1 MRALLRVVSLF
12 VLMLLLSSPALA
24 GGITGTA
31 ADVSGG
37 VLVSARITLR
47 NLASGAETSVRSGAD
62 GRFAFPDVADGSYLV
77 LIEADGFAVD
87 TRTVT
92 VSRDASSHD
101 LRFALTPGAI
111 DVGVTV
117 TATRSEREAGDVPI
131 RTDTLSRE
139 ALQGRTPLST
149 GDALLQAPG
158 VTAVGNGPMQ
168 VRPRLRGL
176 DSTRLLVLVD
186 GERLNNARTAT
197 DRSGTEVGLI
207 DLASVES
214 LEVVSGSGSVLY
226 GTDALAGTINI
237 ITNQP
242 RFSDTFKVQYGFD
255 GYSSSNER
263 GQRGTVT
270 LGASNRRFAF
280 QFAGTLEDFGDYR
293 AGKAGAREDTR
304 HYYADGTLKNDDTI
318 DGAFG
323 FSFGAFPDPFN
334 APYTRSSAVI
344 PTSSARGSNINT
356 SALVALTPSQT
367 LQVKYVQ
374 RRMKDVGFPDFE
386 APVFFSRMTL
396 PFNDFDRF
404 SARYEARNL
413 APWFTNLRASAYVQ
427 ESRRLL
433 RNEFPV
439 QFPVPSPRFFP
450 ISVYRMN
457 LTTDTEQ
464 FVRTPG
470 LDVQAT
476 FVPARGHV
484 VTAGAM
490 AYDDRSR
497 DSRTNTTGMT
507 VIGEVGMGARG
518 PAATVYPTPVRLGAP
533 EVSHPARVPDA
544 SFRNIGVFVQD
555 EWDLARRLRL
565 VAGLRADHY
574 RVTTDPTSGYDVAS
588 LVEGAVPAI
597 DASTLP
603 NVEGDRLS
611 RRALTGD
618 VGVVFR
624 PVDGLSLTARYG
636 RSYRHANLEELLF
649 SGPATVGAIAPN
661 MSVTPE
667 TGNNVDVGL
676 KLRSG
681 RYSGSLSYFV
691 NTYNGFISTEI
702 VAENA
707 EGPLSQAINFTD
719 VRIQGVEAS
728 ADAPFV
734 LRPGVLTFF
743 GNAAYTRGTVLAGT
757 NRLTGASL
765 AGTPQDN
772 ITPFKAIA
780 GVRFTESRDRWW
792 VEYGARV
799 QSDVTRVAP
808 TLIDS
813 PYLIAQ
819 DLLSLQG
826 FVVQRV
832 AVGVNVRASSGRL
845 GLVCAIENLADR
857 FYREQFQFAPA
868 RGRSVTIGLTVRGRY
883 SPSLTSGP
891 RGPVGGGVAG
901 VRAPPPFFRGS
912 LGTRGET
919 WPAPT
924 TIRRSTTAS
933 SSPGTSASPA
943 SGCSSNR
950 RSRRPRRAGF
960 STWDRARASTR
971 GASPRRATR
980 SWAWMCRTR
989 CCSGPSRAAR
999 LGACSSSR
1007 ATWCTWI
1014 RSSKGVSVRRSASAT
1029 RSRT

>member
-1 MRALLRVVSLF
+1 MRALLRVVSACALVLF
-12 VLMLLLSSPALA
+12 LSSPAVA

-47 NLASGAETSVRSGAD
+47 NLASGVEKSVRSGAD

-92 VSRDASSHD
+92 VSSDSASHD

-117 TATRSEREAGDVPI
+117 TATRSERAASDVPV

-139 ALQGRTPLST
+139 ALQSRTPLST

-158 VTAVGNGPMQ
+158 ITAVGSGPMQ

-207 DLASVES
+207 DLASVDS

-226 GTDALAGTINI
+226 GTDALAGTVNI

-242 RFSDTFKVQYGFD
+242 KFSDTFAVRYGFD
-255 GYSSSNER
+255 GFSSSNENGR
-263 GQRGTVT
+263 RGTVT
-270 LGASNRRFAF
+270 LGASSKRFAF

-293 AGKAGAREDTR
+293 AGKSGANEDTR
-304 HYYADGTLKNDDTI
+304 RYYSDGTLKNEDTI
-318 DGAFG
+318 DHNFG

-344 PTSSARGSNINT
+344 PTSSARGSSINA
-356 SALVALTPSQT
+356 SGLVALTSSQT

-374 RRMKDVGFPDFE
+374 RRMEDVGFPDFK
-386 APVFFSRMTL
+386 APIFFSRVTL
-396 PFNDFDRF
+396 PYNDFDRF

-413 APWFTNLRASAYVQ
+413 TSWFTNLRASAYVQ

-439 QFPVPSPRFFP
+439 QFPVPSPQFFP
-450 ISVYRMN
+450 ISVYRLN

-476 FVPARGHV
+476 FVPARHHV
-484 VTAGAM
+484 VTTGMM
-490 AYDDRSR
+490 AYDDLSR
-497 DSRTNTTGMT
+497 DSRTSTTETT
-507 VIGEVGMGARG
+507 VIGAVALGARG
-518 PAATVYPTPVRLGAP
+518 PAATVYPTPVVLGAP
-533 EVSHPARVPDA
+533 SVTHPARVPDA
-544 SFRNIGVFVQD
+544 SFRNLGVFAQD
-555 EWDLARRLRL
+555 EWDLTRNLRV

-574 RVTTDPTSGYDVAS
+574 RVTTDPTPGYDVAS

-597 DASTLP
+597 DPATLP
-603 NVEGDRLS
+603 NVSGDRLS
-611 RRALTGD
+611 RRAVTGD
-618 VGVVFR
+618 VGLVFR
-624 PVDGLSLTARYG
+624 PADGLSLIARYG

-649 SGPATVGAIAPN
+649 SGPATVGAIVPN
-661 MSVTPE
+661 MAVKPE
-667 TGNNVDVGL
+667 TGHNVDLGL
-676 KLRSG
+676 RLRAG
-681 RYSGSLSYFV
+681 RGSASLSYFN
-691 NTYNGFISTEI
+691 NTYDGFISTEL
-702 VAENA
+702 VAETPD
-707 EGPLSQAINFTD
+707 GPLSQAINFTD

-792 VEYGARV
+792 IEYGARI
-799 QSDVTRVAP
+799 QSDVNRVAP
-808 TLIDS
+808 TLLES

-832 AVGVNVRASSGRL
+832 AFGVNVRAASGRL
-845 GLVCAIENLADR
+845 GLVCAVENLADR

-868 RGRSVTIGLTVRGRY
+868 RGRSVTVGVTVRG
-883 SPSLTSGP
+883 
-891 RGPVGGGVAG
+891 
-901 VRAPPPFFRGS
+901 
-912 LGTRGET
+912 
-919 WPAPT
+919 
-924 TIRRSTTAS
+924 
-933 SSPGTSASPA
+933 
-943 SGCSSNR
+943 
-950 RSRRPRRAGF
+950 
-960 STWDRARASTR
+960 
-971 GASPRRATR
+971 
-980 SWAWMCRTR
+980 
-989 CCSGPSRAAR
+989 
-999 LGACSSSR
+999 
-1007 ATWCTWI
+1007 
-1014 RSSKGVSVRRSASAT
+1014 K
-1029 RSRT
+1029 